1 MTDGKAR
8 GGREWFV
15 PVAVVSLLACALL
28 WTDGGA
34 STGKDTERLLQERG
48 RLDGAPQAIL
58 PAAAGSVDLACAL
71 VPPERIAALPEAA
84 LRYSGLRDPESP
96 YLARP
101 RFDLYEAERILKAAP
116 DLVLAHPWQNPDT
129 TERLREAGV
138 DVLVL
143 PDPKNWPGVAE
154 QIHQLGVRL
163 GAEAAAS
170 DLLERCE
177 VQLAGIREEASARK
191 PLTVLA
197 YNHGGTG
204 GLVAGAGTTHDEVFR
219 LAGLRNLA
227 PRPGH
232 AAMSFEELLMLD
244 PDVLVIS
251 QSGLQSARGG
261 TLSVLRS
268 EPALAGLGAVVD
280 DQIVVLDAWLYTTLS
295 HHILDAAEE
304 VLQQSSGW
312 SPRERAPR

>member
-1 MTDGKAR
+1 MTDGVDQLRHGVR
-8 GGREWFV
+8 GWLV
-15 PVAVVSLLACALL
+15 PVAVVLLLAGALL
-28 WTDGGA
+28 WTDG
-34 STGKDTERLLQERG
+34 ERSLVDGGVL
-48 RLDGAPQAIL
+48 RLGGAPQAIL

-71 VPPERIAALPEAA
+71 VPADRIAALPAAA
-84 LRYSGLRDPESP
+84 LRYSGLRDPQSP

-101 RFDLYEAERILKAAP
+101 RFDLYEAERVLKVAP
-116 DLVLAHPWQNPDT
+116 DLVLAHPWQSPDT

-143 PDPKNWPGVAE
+143 PDPKNWSGVAE

-163 GAEAAAS
+163 GAEEAS
-170 DLLERCE
+170 SELLARCE
-177 VQLAGIREEASARK
+177 AQLAGIRQVAAERQ

-204 GLVAGAGTTHDEVFR
+204 GLAAGAGTTHDEVFR
-219 LAGLRNLA
+219 LTGLRNLA

-251 QSGLQSARGG
+251 AGGIQSPRGG

-268 EPALAGLGAVVD
+268 ERALAGLGAVVD

-312 SPRERAPR
+312 SPRERIPR